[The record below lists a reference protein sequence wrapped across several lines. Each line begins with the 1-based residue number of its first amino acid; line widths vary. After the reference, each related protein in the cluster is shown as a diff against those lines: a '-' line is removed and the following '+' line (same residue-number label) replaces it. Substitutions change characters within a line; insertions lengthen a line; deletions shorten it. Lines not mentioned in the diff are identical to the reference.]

1 MFQLPQRGPSFGNL
15 EKQIDAGVAGSL
27 FRDQNRLTETI
38 CRTYPQLRKSK
49 DGFEFGFKLAY
60 DGLTEEQK
68 KSMFLFQ
75 QSKRMLLMVFNN
87 V

>member
-68 KSMFLFQ
+68 SQCSCSNRAKGCY
-75 QSKRMLLMVFNN
+75 
-87 V
+87 